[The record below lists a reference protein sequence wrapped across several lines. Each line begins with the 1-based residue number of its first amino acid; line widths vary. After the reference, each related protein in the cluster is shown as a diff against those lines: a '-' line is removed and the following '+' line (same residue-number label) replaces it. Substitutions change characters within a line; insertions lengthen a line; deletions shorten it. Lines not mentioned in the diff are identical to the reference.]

1 MWIVAVVRFV
11 GWSRGG
17 SARVGGAGV
26 GPWAVMVW
34 LVLSLV
40 SGVASAQ
47 TTYYVRTSGN
57 NANDGLT
64 PATAW
69 RNVSTAA
76 GRVVAGDTVYVGA
89 GTYNGRVSPSASG
102 TSTQRIRFVA
112 DLNGARTGDA
122 GTVTLSGGAQNALLV
137 TRTFITF
144 EGFALTSTGT
154 SAVSW
159 SGSSGVLRACVVRN
173 ANSRGVEVSG
183 NTGLSIE
190 RCVIRNNNGAG
201 VFASNSRLTMTNCV
215 VRNNSADGVQGS
227 GLTSGSAIVNC
238 SFSTNS
244 GSGVELQSGALV
256 VRNSIFVSHTGA
268 GLERTGGTLTNTYN
282 LYDGNTGGARVGVS
296 AGTGEISGNP
306 TFLGS
311 DLALATTSIARNA
324 GGDASSYTIEDFFG
338 LSRVEGSATDIGA
351 YEVLSA
357 GPPAGV
363 VLDGLRTEWIWM
375 TSGTWPTLPSVDFSS
390 PRFVSVEPRVNWPS
404 GTAAFR
410 SEVPANRFALRMR
423 GTITIPTGGSWEFR
437 VGSDDG
443 GGLAIDGADVAVFPG
458 QRGFAYTSGTV
469 TLTAGAHAIEVK
481 FYEQLQS
488 QGLVVEYRMAGSG
501 TWLPISGVLSLS
513 GGTALRF
520 GNSSGSS
527 GVSAVTAAS
536 VAGLGGGLHA
546 FDIDYDGDEDLVVG
560 GDSSAVLENNG
571 GGGFGASNTA
581 DRRGQ
586 MALLD
591 VNLDGWID
599 LWGPATGGSTQETLY
614 RNDTVPGLVQFAPV
628 TTLAL
633 VSPSGNEAS
642 AAVDADRDGRCD
654 IAMFSANGNWIG
666 QNTTAFGV
674 VELDEFGP
682 ADLTGFGEG
691 LNGLN
696 DAGDGGFV
704 SSADTDNDGR
714 LDVLYHHDGG
724 RLFLGRDDG
733 AFEATTAP
741 AIYTTADGEAGSAW
755 GDYDNDGD
763 MDVFVADPRSG
774 VRGPLLRNEGDGTFT
789 DVGLAAGVSDT
800 SSQRGAAWG
809 DYDHDGWLDLY
820 VTSAEDGGNVLYRN
834 LGDGTFAVETS
845 IASVSGESLDAV
857 FFDADV
863 DGDLDLAVSRVGAPL
878 ILLTNG
884 TDDDRWLRVRFI
896 GAGDGRTNTAGVG
909 VAVELWD
916 EANETRL
923 ARREIGTARGYGGT
937 TPLWAH
943 FGGVDPTTT
952 YTLRFVLPGGRI
964 DKEEVVPATVTS
976 LVGARLLTQTFTY
989 DEVSRRRGVRVV
1001 QWDEQSP
1008 HDER

>member
-1 MWIVAVVRFV
+1 MWSERAAAGGRWGWVVAWARAALVV
-11 GWSRGG
+11 
-17 SARVGGAGV
+17 ALCA
-26 GPWAVMVW
+26 A
-34 LVLSLV
+34 
-40 SGVASAQ
+40 ASAQ
-47 TTYYVRTSGN
+47 TTYFVRTTGN
-57 NANDGLT
+57 DGNDGLT
-64 PATAW
+64 PSTAW
-69 RNVSTAA
+69 RTVTFSA
-76 GRVVAGDTVYVGA
+76 GRAGAGDTVYVGA
-89 GTYNGRVSPSASG
+89 GTYSGRVQPTSHG
-102 TSTQRIRFVA
+102 TSAEPVRFVA
-112 DLNGARTGDA
+112 DVTGERTGDA
-122 GTVTLSGGAQNALLV
+122 GVVTLSSATQNALLV
-137 TRTFITF
+137 NRNYVTV
-144 EGFALTSTGT
+144 EGFELTSAGAA
-154 SAVSW
+154 AVSW
-159 SGSSGVLRACVVRN
+159 SGTGGVLRACVVRDS
-173 ANSRGVEVSG
+173 AGRGVEISGSTAMRVERCRVSG
-183 NTGLSIE
+183 NTG
-190 RCVIRNNNGAG
+190 AG
-201 VFASNSRLTMTNCV
+201 VFAQSSLLLMTNCV
-215 VRNNSADGVQGS
+215 LRGNGAEGVRVEGSLAGSAVVNCSVSANTGDGVLQ
-227 GLTSGSAIVNC
+227 TSGSLIVRN
-238 SFSTNS
+238 TILANS
-244 GSGVELQSGALV
+244 G
-256 VRNSIFVSHTGA
+256 GA
-268 GLERTGGTLTNTYN
+268 GLNRAGGVLNNTFN
-282 LYDGNTGGARVGVS
+282 LYHNNSGGDRVGAS
-296 AGTGEISGNP
+296 AGGGEIAGDP
-306 TFLGS
+306 AFLGTG
-311 DLALATTSIARNA
+311 LEIPTTSIARDA
-324 GGDASSYTIEDFFG
+324 GGDASGYTLEDFFG
-338 LSRVEGSATDIGA
+338 LSRVEGAGTDIGA
-351 YEVLSA
+351 YEVMSA
-357 GPPAGV
+357 EPPPGV
-363 VLDGLRTEWIWM
+363 TLRGLRTAWIWM
-375 TSGTWPTLPSVDFSS
+375 SSGTWPQTTQINFSN
-390 PRFVSVEPRVNWPS
+390 PMLVTVEPRPWFLPS
-404 GTAAFR
+404 GSATVFQ
-410 SEVPANRFALRMR
+410 SSVPLDRFALRMT
-423 GTITIPTGGSWEFR
+423 GTITLPSAGRWQFR

-443 GGLAIDGADVAVFPG
+443 AGIAVDG
-458 QRGFAYTSGTV
+458 V
-469 TLTAGAHAIEVK
+469 TIALRQTPRSFGYSTGSRTLSAGAHSVVIRY
-481 FYEQLQS
+481 FEQTGD
-488 QGLVVEYRMAGSG
+488 QGFSVQYRLFGTSTWRPLSEIASVSGPDEPLFGGGS
-501 TWLPISGVLSLS
+501 S
-513 GGTALRF
+513 
-520 GNSSGSS
+520 SSGFA
-527 GVSAVTAAS
+527 AVTAAS
-536 VAGLGGGLHA
+536 SAGLGGGLHA

-560 GDSSAVLENNG
+560 GDSSSVLENDG
-571 GGGFGASNTA
+571 SGGFSASNTA

-733 AFEATTAP
+733 AFESATAP
-741 AIYTTADGEAGSAW
+741 SIYTTADGEAGSAW

-809 DYDHDGWLDLY
+809 DFDHDGWLDLY